1 MFDGHNGP
9 AGQVPA
15 AVGKSAALGKA
26 AQSDVTRVLTAVLL
40 TVVFIGAIVGGIVAF
55 TSGMPAL
62 AFAIALV
69 TGAFFARVG
78 C

>member
-1 MFDGHNGP
+1 MIDAQDGMLSQGR
-9 AGQVPA
+9 A
-15 AVGKSAALGKA
+15 AESSSDLKRVVLG
-26 AQSDVTRVLTAVLL
+26 VLCLMLVL
-40 TVVFIGAIVGGIVAF
+40 GAIVGGIVAF

-69 TGAFFARVG
+69 TGAFIARIG